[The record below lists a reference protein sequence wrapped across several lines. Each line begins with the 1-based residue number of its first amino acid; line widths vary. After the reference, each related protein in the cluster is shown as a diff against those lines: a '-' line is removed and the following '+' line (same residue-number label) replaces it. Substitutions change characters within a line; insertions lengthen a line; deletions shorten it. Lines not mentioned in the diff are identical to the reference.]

1 MASNWQPN
9 VVENTHIQANWKE
22 TPMAHIIKADIPGL
36 SKDDVKIQVEEGKR
50 VLEISD
56 ELSAKTELHNKET
69 NVYLERLQ
77 GSFSRRGALQEDYH
91 SSFKCRAGSI
101 PSISIFRH

>member
-22 TPMAHIIKADIPGL
+22 TPTAHIIKADIPGL
-36 SKDDVKIQVEEGKR
+36 SKDDVKILVEEGKR
-50 VLEISD
+50 VLEISG

-69 NVYLERLQ
+69 NVYLERLRVEVEAAICVRDDILHTLSQ
-77 GSFSRRGALQEDYH
+77 SLREG
-91 SSFKCRAGSI
+91 
-101 PSISIFRH
+101 IFAVE

>member
-22 TPMAHIIKADIPGL
+22 TPTAHIIKADIPGL

-50 VLEISD
+50 VLEISG

-69 NVYLERLQ
+69 NVYLERLRVEVEAAICVRDDILHILSQ
-77 GSFSRRGALQEDYH
+77 SLREG
-91 SSFKCRAGSI
+91 
-101 PSISIFRH
+101 IFAVE